1 MTRTNDGTGQWL
13 RERCGRYP
21 IPGKAEQITL
31 GRAIREWQDWPG
43 GPEAAPEE
51 VRRAGLAARDRMVSG
66 NMRLVFAEMRR
77 FERTGQSEDLEQCA
91 MFGLM
96 RAAEKFD
103 PARGYT
109 FATYARS
116 WIQQAITRALPTVV
130 SSVRVPE
137 STRNLVVRARNI
149 AEELRHELGREP
161 TTEEVAARLKGTMKR
176 TGDSLREMC
185 YLYQRAN
192 AVRSLDQ
199 AVLSGGEDRS
209 PLLDLL
215 PAAGE
220 DPLEAVEER
229 QMRESLQ
236 MAMSLCSPED
246 LDILRRRLAG
256 ETLASIGED
265 YGYGREKIRRQC
277 EKVQERLR
285 HLLAE
290 DFVKIQQAV

>member
-1 MTRTNDGTGQWL
+1 MTRANDGTGQWL
-13 RERCGRYP
+13 RDRCSRYP
-21 IPGKAEQITL
+21 IPSKAEQITL
-31 GRAIREWQDWPG
+31 GRAIREWQDWPD
-43 GPEAAPEE
+43 GPDAAPEK
-51 VRRAGLAARDRMVSG
+51 VRRAGLAARDRLVSG

-77 FERTGQSEDLEQCA
+77 FERTGQGEDLEQCA
-91 MFGLM
+91 MFGLI

-103 PARGYT
+103 PSRGYT
-109 FATYARS
+109 FATYARG

-137 STRNLVVRARNI
+137 STRNLVIRARNI
-149 AEELRHELGREP
+149 AEELRHALGREP
-161 TTEEVAARLKGTMKR
+161 STDEIAARLEGSMKR
-176 TGDSLREMC
+176 SGDSLRETC

-199 AVLSGGEDRS
+199 PVLSGGESRS

-215 PAAGE
+215 PDDGG
-220 DPLEAVEER
+220 DPMDTVEER

-236 MAMSLCSPED
+236 AAMELCSPED

-256 ETLASIGED
+256 ETLTKIGAD
-265 YGYGREKIRRQC
+265 YGYGREKARRQC

-290 DFVKIQQAV
+290 DFMKIQQVA